1 MPPLGLTI
9 YYQNSKTDLSYG
21 SWKWWQSL
29 FFLQCQGSK
38 KAKKSSAQEPD
49 IPAALTR
56 ILTKRPAT
64 YLPYEETRPAEYS
77 NREQYLFYGH
87 SSSSTSFI
95 HQDIWPIS
103 NLFISPLQ
111 LQLDFCILFL
121 INIYL
126 VNTAALHISDCS
138 AQTAQDVVN

>member
-1 MPPLGLTI
+1 MVAATIFSAVSGQQEGKEKLCTRTRYSSCFNQDSNLTI
-9 YYQNSKTDLSYG
+9 
-21 SWKWWQSL
+21 
-29 FFLQCQGSK
+29 
-38 KAKKSSAQEPD
+38 
-49 IPAALTR
+49 
-56 ILTKRPAT
+56 RPAT
-64 YLPYEETRPAEYS
+64 YLRTEETRPAEYS

-95 HQDIWPIS
+95 RQDMWPVF

-138 AQTAQDVVN
+138 AQTAQDVVNWLQRLPRSCT